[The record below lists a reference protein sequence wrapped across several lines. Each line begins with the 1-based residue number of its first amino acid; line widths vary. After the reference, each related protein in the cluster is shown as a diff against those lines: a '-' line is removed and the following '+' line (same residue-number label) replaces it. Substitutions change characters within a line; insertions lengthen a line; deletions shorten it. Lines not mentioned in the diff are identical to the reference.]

1 MRKILISLL
10 GLFSHHAMAHEGSIL
25 APGHL
30 ELLALALMA
39 LGILLATIAVAID
52 RIYPALEKPET
63 LKASFKKWHHYY
75 LVLTRKPNKFR
86 EHTS

>member
-1 MRKILISLL
+1 MKTFFIGLL

-25 APGHL
+25 SPGHL

-52 RIYPALEKPET
+52 RIYPPIEKPKT
-63 LKASFKKWHHYY
+63 LKASFKKWQHY
-75 LVLTRKPNKFR
+75 LMLTHKPNKFK

>member
-1 MRKILISLL
+1 MKIFFISLL
-10 GLFSHHAMAHEGSIL
+10 GLSSHHAMAHEGSIL
-25 APGHL
+25 SPGHL

-52 RIYPALEKPET
+52 RIYPAIEEPGT
-63 LKASFKKWHHYY
+63 FKASFKKWHHY
-75 LVLTRKPNKFR
+75 LVLTHKPNKFR

>member
-1 MRKILISLL
+1 MKTFFISLL
-10 GLFSHHAMAHEGSIL
+10 SLFSHHAMAHEGSIL

-52 RIYPALEKPET
+52 RIYPTIEKPVA
-63 LKASFKKWHHYY
+63 LKASFKKWHHY
-75 LVLTRKPNKFR
+75 LVLIHKPNKLR
-86 EHTS
+86 EQTS

>member
-1 MRKILISLL
+1 MKTFFISSL

-25 APGHL
+25 APGHQ

-39 LGILLATIAVAID
+39 LGILLATIALAIE
-52 RIYPALEKPET
+52 RIYPAIEKSET
-63 LKASFKKWHHYY
+63 LKTSFMKWHHYF
-75 LVLTRKPNKFR
+75 VLTHKPNKFR